1 MTVSDDH
8 TALESLDA
16 DLASDRAAV
25 ISMVALF
32 EDILGDA
39 IRNHLVA
46 LSKTQDDDLFGDRG
60 PLATFASKIDFG
72 YALGLYG
79 KETKAKLDLIRKIRN
94 VFAHLHGTNTFDHK
108 DVRRLCN
115 NLPPTADESTHLR
128 SRFNAALVTIAFRL
142 DKHLRVAQRPESPP
156 ADLP

>member
-1 MTVSDDH
+1 MTISDDH
-8 TALESLDA
+8 TALESIDA
-16 DLASDRAAV
+16 DIASDSAAV

-46 LSKTQDDDLFGDRG
+46 LSKTQDADLFGDRG
-60 PLATFASKIDFG
+60 PLATFSSKIDVG

-79 KETKAKLDLIRKIRN
+79 KETKAKLHLIRKIRN
-94 VFAHLHGTNTFDHK
+94 IFAHRHGAQTFDHK

-115 NLPPTADESTHLR
+115 NLPPTADESTPLR
-128 SRFNAALVTIAFRL
+128 SRFNAALVTITLRT
-142 DKHLRVAQRPESPP
+142 DRHLRAAQRPVAPP